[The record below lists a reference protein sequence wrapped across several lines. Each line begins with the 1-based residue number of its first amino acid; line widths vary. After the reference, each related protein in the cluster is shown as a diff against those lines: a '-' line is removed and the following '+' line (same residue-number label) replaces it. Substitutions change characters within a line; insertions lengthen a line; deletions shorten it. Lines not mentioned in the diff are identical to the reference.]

1 MRTQGHAEST
11 KEQWRKAC
19 GREEETRDPLPRP
32 QKIDKCSSCQ
42 LAGTPEPTSH
52 QSLLNV
58 LLYHSLAK
66 LLDKL
71 PAKC

>member
-1 MRTQGHAEST
+1 MRMQGHAEPT
-11 KEQWRKAC
+11 KERWKKAC
-19 GREEETRDPLPRP
+19 GREEKTRDPLPRP

-42 LAGTPEPTSH
+42 STGTPELISH
-52 QSLLNV
+52 QRLLNV